1 MQPKYAL
8 TILCGL
14 FALSTG
20 HARGDIG
27 ENGVDPSGPPK
38 TKATVPKT
46 TQTLRPSA
54 GSGVARNN
62 GGQSDSSAMTGL
74 VRVKDIADLQGVRGN
89 QLIGYGLVVGLDGT
103 GDGQSSQF
111 TIQCVVNMLR
121 KMGVVVPADQVKV
134 KNVAAVIVTADLPA
148 FVKNNSK
155 IDVTVSSMGDAK
167 SLQGGTLLRT
177 PLLGPDG
184 EMYASAQGPLS
195 IGGFNFGQG
204 GSSVQKNHVSVGRVP
219 RGAYVEREVPVTLSD
234 GNTTQITLREPDF
247 TTANRMAEAIRKQ
260 MPGVEARA
268 DDGATVTVQIPT
280 DQSGNL
286 IGFLSRLENVSVTP
300 DTQAR
305 IIINERTGTVVISGN
320 VRLAAGAIDHGAI
333 NVKIE
338 NTPIVVPSP
347 SFTRNP
353 PPPLVVP
360 QKDTK
365 VEEKSASLAAI
376 PATTTVDQ
384 LVRALNA
391 LGVTPRDLISILQG
405 MHAAGMV
412 SAEIV
417 VQ

>member
-1 MQPKYAL
+1 MAL
-8 TILCGL
+8 AAGPA
-14 FALSTG
+14 FAENEES
-20 HARGDIG
+20 GDTSI
-27 ENGVDPSGPPK
+27 PPK
-38 TKATVPKT
+38 TQKAGANASQAKPQPK
-46 TQTLRPSA
+46 A
-54 GSGVARNN
+54 GPAMARSGGA
-62 GGQSDSSAMTGL
+62 AETAPTAGL
-74 VRVKDIADLQGVRGN
+74 VRIKDIADMQGVRGN

-111 TIQCVVNMLR
+111 TIQGVVNMLR
-121 KMGVVVPADQVKV
+121 KLGVVIPADTVKV

-148 FVKNNSK
+148 FVKTNSK

-204 GSSVQKNHVSVGRVP
+204 GSSVQKNHVAVGRVP

-234 GNTTQITLREPDF
+234 GSLTQLTLREPDF
-247 TTANRMAEAIRKQ
+247 TTANRVAEAIRKQ
-260 MPGVEARA
+260 LPGVDAQA
-268 DDGATVTVQIPT
+268 QDAATVSVQIPA

-286 IGFLSRLENVSVTP
+286 IRFLSRVENVSVTP

-305 IIINERTGTVVISGN
+305 IIINERTGTVVISGD
-320 VRLAAGAIDHGAI
+320 VRLAPGAIDHGAI
-333 NVKIE
+333 NVRIE
-338 NTPIVVPSP
+338 NNPIVVPSP
-347 SFTRNP
+347 SFTKNP

-365 VEEKSASLAAI
+365 VEEKSAQLAAI

-405 MHAAGMV
+405 MHAAGMI